1 MRGLLRRKTVSL
13 ALVLCMI
20 VSSVV
25 VLFSATAAAGTVY
38 QTPVRY
44 VDGNETMQNL
54 GRSVAIIDLNAD
66 NITDL
71 VAGAPYTTAGG
82 LSNAGSV
89 TVYLSEAGVAMAKV
103 IVMNGT
109 HTEDLFGWSVANV
122 GDINGDG
129 RNDLAIGA
137 PLADPA
143 GTSDAGSITLMYG
156 WTGFDG
162 SSNATI
168 SGLNAGEELGFSLAA
183 AGDVNGDGKN
193 DMLSGAPYYS
203 SATLTGA
210 GRAYLFYGGDPPD
223 SVPDMTWIGQVG
235 GAHLG
240 WSIAGGGSVD
250 ADADLD
256 MIVGAPGQ
264 GGSGA
269 AYIVRDLSKMNPTV
283 TVAIG
288 GSADENFSF
297 SVSMVPDINNDTITD
312 LAIGA
317 PTNNDNGTHAGAVYV
332 LYGGSKFNTVADL
345 ILHGAPNEWFGWS
358 VACGDFH
365 EDGVSDLLVGAPNS
379 NLNASSSGR
388 AYAYFG
394 GPSPSG
400 SPSMTMVPD
409 AGASFFGASLATGR
423 NMTGDMAPDF
433 VVGDPLFNVPG
444 TPNAGRVYVY
454 AGTHII
460 IPANPVVRGYVY
472 VPGTTQGMQGFTVTL
487 ESPALNKSTTTNSA
501 GYFQMTAIPG
511 IFWLNASMEGYVSN
525 SSTVTLAMNDDLTVP
540 PFYPLRTP
548 FVTGVVRDAVSGAL
562 LRGVTVAMYND
573 STLAQEMTTGTNG
586 TYWFWL
592 PDVLVSPL
600 GSATDIVLD
609 AWDDSHYVSVS
620 NISLARNQTVWENF
634 TLDRFPVIYG
644 SVREA
649 LFLSAVR
656 GALVQANQGP
666 TILAT
671 TTTDI
676 RGLYS
681 LVATNATPGQAMFVN
696 VTAAG
701 YFKTNQ
707 SVIVD
712 RSGSYAL
719 NFILQRDNTP
729 PVSQLGALPQY
740 TTTPT
745 VTLTASTTDANG
757 IQEVQLW
764 YRMGSAGDYAMYATD
779 YASPFEFEFDPSAAG
794 GDGLYSFYS
803 IAVDYAGNAEAAPA
817 GNDSWTFADSHPPA
831 TSMLKPL
838 PGQLCGTTAVIAEWM
853 SNDSGS
859 GVMRLE
865 VQLDSTGWI
874 DTHLTPLHMFTSVSD
889 GMHNISVRATDRAGL
904 FSVSTVDFQVDTTG
918 PSSSLDSLHQVT
930 PIGSFTVTGNASD
943 ISGIEEVQ
951 LWYRHGGSGSYE
963 CLAIDDMAPY
973 TFDVD
978 TSTLDGDGLYEFYT
992 LAIDNAHNNE
1002 TVPADNGTWTT
1013 VDTTPPTVTI
1023 GTPSEGSTAGSATV
1037 DVAWTGEDV
1046 ASGIAGYE
1054 VMLDGGAWVA
1064 IGLGTE
1070 HSFIDVADGNHTV
1083 HVKAI
1088 DNAGHESTAS
1098 SVFTVD
1104 TIAPNLTITS
1114 PENNSAFTGYAVT
1127 VTWSAQDVGSGIQSL
1142 WVSKDGSSWEQI
1154 PPGSTYYDFSGASMN
1169 AEGRYTLYVRAVD
1182 EGGLSGISFVEVMID
1197 RTPPTV
1203 LITSPLSHAKIG
1215 RTNATVRWVMSD
1227 AVSGV
1232 NTVQISV
1239 DGGAFMDIG
1248 TASSRE
1254 LTDLAAGEHNVT
1266 LKVFDRAGNVRQAS
1280 VTFIVSTGGG
1290 ISAVMGAGIALVAII
1305 AVVAIA
1311 LLMRRRRP
1319 GLAEPAKKEGKS

>member
-1 MRGLLRRKTVSL
+1 MRDLLLRKAISL
-13 ALVLCMI
+13 ALVLCMV
-20 VSSVV
+20 VSAVV
-25 VLFSATAAAGTVY
+25 VLFSAKVGGVTVY
-38 QTPVRY
+38 ENPVWY

-82 LSNAGSV
+82 LPNAGSV
-89 TVYLSEAGVAMAKV
+89 IIYLSEAGVAMAKV
-103 IVMNGT
+103 LVINGT
-109 HTEDLFGWSVANV
+109 HAEDLFGWSVANV

-129 RNDLAIGA
+129 RNDLAVGA

-143 GTSDAGSITLMYG
+143 GAADAGSIALMYG

-162 SSNATI
+162 FSNATI
-168 SGLNAGEELGFSLAA
+168 SGMEAGEELGFSLAA
-183 AGDVNGDGKN
+183 AGDINGDGKN

-223 SVPDMTWIGQVG
+223 SIPDKTWTGEVSN
-235 GAHLG
+235 AHLG

-256 MIVGAPGQ
+256 MIAGAPGQ

-283 TVAIG
+283 TVASG
-288 GSADENFSF
+288 GSVDENFSF
-297 SVSMVPDINNDTITD
+297 SVSMIPDINNDTITD

-317 PTNNDNGTHAGAVYV
+317 PTNDDNGTHAGAVYV

-379 NLNASSSGR
+379 DLNASSSGR

-394 GPSPSG
+394 GPSPSAL
-400 SPSMTMVPD
+400 PDMTIVPD

-433 VVGDPLFNVPG
+433 SVGDPLFTIPG

-472 VPGTTQGMQGFTVTL
+472 VPGTAQGLQGFTVTL

-511 IFWLNASMEGYVSN
+511 TFWLNASRDGYVSN
-525 SSTVTLAMNDDLTVP
+525 SSTVTLAMNDDVTVP
-540 PFYPLRTP
+540 FFYPLRTP
-548 FVTGVVRDAVSGAL
+548 SVTGVVRDAVSGAL
-562 LRGVTVAMYND
+562 MRGVTVAMYNG
-573 STLAQEMTTGTNG
+573 SALAQEMTTGMNG

-592 PDVLVSPL
+592 PDALVPPP
-600 GSATDIVLD
+600 GSATEIALD
-609 AWDDSHYVSVS
+609 AWDATHYDSVS
-620 NISLARNQTVWENF
+620 NISLARNQTVWKNL
-634 TLDRFPVIYG
+634 TLDRFPAVYG

-666 TILAT
+666 EILAT

-681 LVATNATPGQAMFVN
+681 LVATNATPGQTMFVN
-696 VTAAG
+696 VTAPG
-701 YFKTNQ
+701 YFRTNQ

-712 RSGSYAL
+712 RNGSYAL
-719 NFILQRDNTP
+719 DFILQRDNTP

-740 TTTPT
+740 TTEPNI
-745 VTLTASTTDANG
+745 TLIASATDANG
-757 IQEVQLW
+757 IEEVQLW
-764 YRMGSAGDYAMYATD
+764 YRMGSIGAYAMYATD

-817 GNDSWTFADSHPPA
+817 GNDSWTFADSHPPVI
-831 TSMLKPL
+831 SILRPL
-838 PGQLCGTTAVIAEWM
+838 PDQLYSTSSVLAQWT

-865 VQLDSTGWI
+865 VELDSAGWI
-874 DTHLTPLHMFTSVSD
+874 DTHMAPLHLFPSVSD
-889 GMHNISVRATDRAGL
+889 GTHNISVRATDRAGL
-904 FSVSTVDFQVDTTG
+904 YSLATVDLQVDTTG
-918 PSSSLDSLHQVT
+918 PYSSLDPLPQVT
-930 PIGSFTVTGNASD
+930 AIGQFTVIANASD

-951 LWYRHGGSGSYE
+951 LWYRHGGSGNYE
-963 CLAIDDMAPY
+963 CLGVDDMAPY
-973 TFDVD
+973 TFEIDA
-978 TSTLDGDGLYEFYT
+978 SALDGDGLYEFYS
-992 LAIDNAHNNE
+992 LAIDNAHNSE
-1002 TVPADNGTWTT
+1002 AVPTDNDTWTI
-1013 VDTTPPTVTI
+1013 VDMTPPTVMI
-1023 GTPSEGSTAGSATV
+1023 VSPPSGSTVGCATV
-1037 DVAWTGEDV
+1037 EVSWTGEDA

-1054 VMLDGGAWVA
+1054 AMLDGGAWVA
-1064 IGLGTE
+1064 TGLETE
-1070 HSFIDVADGNHTV
+1070 HSFADVADRGHIL

-1088 DNAGHESTAS
+1088 DNAGHESIAV

-1104 TIAPNLTITS
+1104 TIAPNVTVTS
-1114 PENNSAFTGYAVT
+1114 PENNSALTGYAVT
-1127 VTWSAQDVGSGIQSL
+1127 ITWSAQDVGSGIKSL
-1142 WVSKDGSSWEQI
+1142 WVSKDGSNWEQV
-1154 PPGSTYYDFSGASMN
+1154 PAGSTSYDFSGTSMN
-1169 AEGRYTLYVRAVD
+1169 AEGRYTLYVRALD
-1182 EGGLSGISFVEVMID
+1182 KGGLSGIGFVEVTID

-1215 RTNATVRWVMSD
+1215 TTNATIRWVMSD

-1232 NTVQISV
+1232 STVQISV

-1248 TASSRE
+1248 AVSSRE
-1254 LTDLAAGEHNVT
+1254 LTELAAGEHNVT

-1290 ISAVMGAGIALVAII
+1290 MSAVTEAGIALVAI
-1305 AVVAIA
+1305 AVVVAVA

-1319 GLAEPAKKEGKS
+1319 GFAAPAKKEGKG